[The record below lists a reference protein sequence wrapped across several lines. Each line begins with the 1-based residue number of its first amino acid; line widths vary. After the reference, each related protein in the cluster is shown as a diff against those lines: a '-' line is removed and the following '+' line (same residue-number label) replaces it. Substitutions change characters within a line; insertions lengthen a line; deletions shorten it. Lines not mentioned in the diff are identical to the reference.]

1 MGAQRGE
8 EPPSPSASLEEA
20 GAAPPQLL
28 QAWSAQPPGRGS
40 RWTPLPRPPI
50 HVFSGQPGRLE
61 GTGEVGL
68 EAQEMGSNTYLGL
81 NLLCPNRPPGP
92 GPVS

>member
-40 RWTPLPRPPI
+40 RWTPLPRPLFMSSPD
-50 HVFSGQPGRLE
+50 SLAGWRARGR
-61 GTGEVGL
+61 
-68 EAQEMGSNTYLGL
+68 
-81 NLLCPNRPPGP
+81 
-92 GPVS
+92 